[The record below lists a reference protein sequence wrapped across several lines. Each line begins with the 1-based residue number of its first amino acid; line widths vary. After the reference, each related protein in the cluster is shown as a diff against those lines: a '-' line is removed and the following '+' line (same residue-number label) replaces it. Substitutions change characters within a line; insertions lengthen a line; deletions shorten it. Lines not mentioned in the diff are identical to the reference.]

1 LESVIL
7 PFKVKGALLMDNE
20 RDTQNNEIGLDSQ
33 SVQDET
39 AENNSSGESNR
50 HHSSGE
56 HSSHHSGRSSSGH
69 SSSSHSHRS
78 SSGHSSSSSGH
89 SSSGEHRSSHG
100 SSSHSG
106 HRSSSGHHKS
116 KHKSSRHSDREKITL
131 ANRIKRYRHTVK
143 SSLYKYKPKY
153 LYRKFKHRFKKASLQ
168 KKIGYL
174 ILTVA
179 LLVAIGF
186 FTKFIL
192 VDNLDP
198 DGGVLV
204 SETTTREKVPAKPPK
219 PKVQAA
225 YEINE
230 TGRVGNF
237 LSGFIVRLPAIV
249 SESAVAAQINAEINL
264 VKEDLKNKYIQ
275 AGDLNAYESKYDV
288 SYFSFSNDSVVFI
301 SIYKLFETVSGESDV
316 KHTYYV
322 YNYLEDRLVTDY
334 SLPSIY
340 NYNEM
345 QMLDVI
351 NAKLDII
358 GSPQIE
364 STQGLEFSVNKEGK
378 LCAHVFVNNGKKLE
392 IIPLS

>member
-1 LESVIL
+1 
-7 PFKVKGALLMDNE
+7 MDNE
-20 RDTQNNEIGLDSQ
+20 WDTQNNEIGLDSQ

-131 ANRIKRYRHTVK
+131 ADRIKRYRHTVK

-186 FTKFIL
+186 FTKFVL

-198 DGGVLV
+198 DGGVV
-204 SETTTREKVPAKPPK
+204 TIETTTREKVPAKPPK

-275 AGDLNAYESKYDV
+275 AGDLNVYPNKYDI

>member
-1 LESVIL
+1 
-7 PFKVKGALLMDNE
+7 MDNE

-131 ANRIKRYRHTVK
+131 TDRIKRYRHTVK

-186 FTKFIL
+186 FTKFVL

-198 DGGVLV
+198 DGGVV
-204 SETTTREKVPAKPPK
+204 TIETTTREKVPAKPPK

-316 KHTYYV
+316 KNTYYV